1 MGTSNSDPTMG
12 DAIVD
17 RIIYNA
23 HRIELK
29 GTSMREKSKQN
40 GPEEE
45 PSLSRPGSLDKA
57 LPELSPETKDA
68 MKAKL
73 SIFVKNQFRVVN

>member
-1 MGTSNSDPTMG
+1 MPVDKWAQVISDPTIG

-40 GPEEE
+40 GPAEE
-45 PSLSRPGSLDKA
+45 PSLVALRAPRQGSSA
-57 LPELSPETKDA
+57 ELSPETKDA

-73 SIFVKNQFRVVN
+73 SIFC

>member
-1 MGTSNSDPTMG
+1 MDKWAQVISDPTIG

-40 GPEEE
+40 GPAEE
-45 PSLSRPGSLDKA
+45 PSLGRPTGSLDKA
-57 LPELSPETKDA
+57 PQQS
-68 MKAKL
+68 
-73 SIFVKNQFRVVN
+73 